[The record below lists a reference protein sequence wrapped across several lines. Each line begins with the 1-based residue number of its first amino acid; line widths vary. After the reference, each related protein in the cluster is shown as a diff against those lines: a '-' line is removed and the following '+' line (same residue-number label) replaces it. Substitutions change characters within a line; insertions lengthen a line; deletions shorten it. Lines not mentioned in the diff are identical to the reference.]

1 MGGNIGGNHDPR
13 YVDLVVAVTLL
24 IAIGGAWLYVT
35 EKPTAPTT
43 TTAFI
48 VPGQAT
54 RW

>member
-1 MGGNIGGNHDPR
+1 MGGNIGGSHDPR

-24 IAIGGAWLYVT
+24 IAIGGAWIYFD
-35 EKPTAPTT
+35 EKPATSPT

-48 VPGQAT
+48 VPSQTT